1 MREILV
7 VRFGSL
13 GDVCLLGWTL
23 SRLAPCAAAGRCR
36 VTLVTK
42 PAFADLAARFAGVDR
57 VVPLPGQDLGA
68 LGELAHILR
77 RESWDDILDAH
88 GVLRSHLLLAM
99 LGRRPTARIAKHTVA
114 RLRLLRGGA
123 ADPALART
131 MRDRFDALLAPVTNL
146 APCQAMPPL
155 AGLADPAPGATA
167 LGLAPGAQWAAKRWP
182 DDHFAAVVEAFRRRT
197 PAPVRVFLG
206 PRETWFA
213 DGPLATALAA
223 AGGVEIYRDR
233 PLTEVAAGLAG
244 CRVVLCNDSGLM
256 HLTEAVGTP
265 VVALFGPTV
274 RAFGYFP
281 SLPASTVLQVDDLDC
296 RPCSRNGK
304 RECWRGDLAC
314 LQGIGAEPALAA
326 VYARG
331 PWPRHHEVGT

>member
-23 SRLAPCAAAGRCR
+23 SRLAPAAAAGECR
-36 VTLVTK
+36 VTLATK

-57 VVPLPGQDLGA
+57 VVPLPGSDLRA
-68 LGELAHILR
+68 LGRLAGRLR
-77 RESWDDILDAH
+77 RERWDDILDAH
-88 GVLRSHLLLAM
+88 GVLRSHLLLIL
-99 LGRRPTARIAKHTVA
+99 LGRRPAARIAKHTIA
-114 RLRLLRGGA
+114 RLRLLRGGTA
-123 ADPALART
+123 APALART
-131 MRDRFDALLAPVTNL
+131 MRARFDALLAPVAAL
-146 APCQAMPPL
+146 APARATPPL
-155 AGLADPAPGATA
+155 ASLAADGGAAA
-167 LGLAPGAQWAAKRWP
+167 LGIAPGAQWAAKRWP
-182 DDHFAAVVEAFRRRT
+182 DERFAAVVEAFRRRT

-206 PRETWFA
+206 PREAWFA
-213 DGPLATALAA
+213 ASPLAAALAA
-223 AGGVEIYRDR
+223 AGGVEIYRER

-256 HLTEAVGTP
+256 HLAEAVGTP

-281 SLPASTVLQVDDLDC
+281 SLPTSTVLEVNDLDC

-314 LQGIGAEPALAA
+314 LRGIGAEPGLAA
-326 VYARG
+326 IYAHG
-331 PWPRHHEVGT
+331 PWPRHHEVVA

>member
-23 SRLAPCAAAGRCR
+23 SRLAPAAAAGECR

-42 PAFADLAARFAGVDR
+42 PAFADLAARFAGVGR
-57 VVPLPGQDLGA
+57 VIPLPGRGLGA
-68 LGELAHILR
+68 LGDLARDLR
-77 RESWDDILDAH
+77 REHWDHVLDAH

-99 LGRRPTARIAKHTVA
+99 LGRRPAARLAKHTIA
-114 RLRLLRGGA
+114 RLRLLRGGQ
-123 ADPALART
+123 ADPALAHT
-131 MRDRFDALLAPVTNL
+131 MRDRFDALLDPVASL
-146 APCQAMPPL
+146 ATGRAAPPL
-155 AGLADPAPGATA
+155 AGLAANNGATA

-182 DDHFAAVVEAFRRRT
+182 AERFAAVVEAFRRRT

-213 DGPLATALAA
+213 DGPLAAALAA
-223 AGGVEIYRDR
+223 ADGVEIYRDR
-233 PLTEVAAGLAG
+233 PLTDVAAGLAG
-244 CRVVLCNDSGLM
+244 CRVVVCNDSGLM
-256 HLTEAVGTP
+256 HLAEAVGTP
-265 VVALFGPTV
+265 VAALFGPTV

-281 SLPASTVLQVDDLDC
+281 SSPASVVLERDDLDC

-314 LQGIGAEPALAA
+314 LEGIGAEPALAA

-331 PWPRHHEVGT
+331 PWPRHEVGA

>member
-23 SRLAPCAAAGRCR
+23 SRLAPCACR

-42 PAFADLAARFAGVDR
+42 PGLADLAARFAGVDR
-57 VVPLPGQDLGA
+57 VVPLPGTGLDA
-68 LGELAHILR
+68 LLRLAAGLR
-77 RESWDDILDAH
+77 REHWDDILDAH
-88 GVLRSHLLLAM
+88 GVLRSHLLLVL

-131 MRDRFDALLAPVTNL
+131 MRDRFDALLAPL
-146 APCQAMPPL
+146 AVGEPAPATPPL
-155 AGLADPAPGATA
+155 ADLAAGVGAHA
-167 LGLAPGAQWAAKRWP
+167 LGLAPGAQWASKRWP
-182 DDHFAAVVEAFRRRT
+182 DARFAAVVEAFRRRT

-213 DGPLATALAA
+213 GGPLAAALAT
-223 AGGVEIYRDR
+223 AGNVEIYRDR
-233 PLTEVAAGLAG
+233 TLVEAAAGLAG

-256 HLTEAVGTP
+256 HLAEAVGTP

-281 SLPASTVLQVDDLDC
+281 SLPGSTVLEIADLEC

-326 VYARG
+326 IYARG
-331 PWPRHHEVGT
+331 PWPRHQEVAV

>member
-23 SRLAPCAAAGRCR
+23 SRLAPAAAAGECR

-42 PAFADLAARFAGVDR
+42 TAFAELAAQFAGVDR
-57 VVPLPGQDLGA
+57 VIPLPGRDLAA
-68 LGELAHILR
+68 LGGLARRLR
-77 RESWDDILDAH
+77 RERWDDILDAH
-88 GVLRSHLLLAM
+88 GVLRSHLMLAM
-99 LGRRPTARIAKHTVA
+99 LGRRPAARLAKHTIA

-123 ADPALART
+123 ADPALARS
-131 MRDRFDALLAPVTNL
+131 MRDRFDALLDPV
-146 APCQAMPPL
+146 AAFASGEARPPL
-155 AGLADPAPGATA
+155 AGLGSGESPVA

-182 DDHFAAVVEAFRRRT
+182 AERFAAVCEAFRRRT

-213 DGPLATALAA
+213 DGPLASTLAA
-223 AGGVEIYRDR
+223 AGDVEICQDR
-233 PLTEVAAGLAG
+233 PLTEVAARLAG
-244 CRVVLCNDSGLM
+244 CRVVVCNDSGLM
-256 HLTEAVGTP
+256 HLAEAVGTP

-274 RAFGYFP
+274 RAFGYVP
-281 SLPASTVLQVDDLDC
+281 SLPASTVLEVHDLGC

-314 LQGIGAEPALAA
+314 LRGIGAEPALAA
-326 VYARG
+326 IYARG
-331 PWPRHHEVGT
+331 PWPRHREVLA